1 MRRFLNLLKK
11 RRQRLEHDLDR
22 ELRDHLERRITDL
35 RQAGLRYWSF
45 GSSQCEF
52 APLSRDQAAAGSGG

>member
-22 ELRDHLERRITDL
+22 ELRDHLERRVTDL
-35 RQAGLRYWSF
+35 RQAGLSEDDARRLLP
-45 GSSQCEF
+45 C
-52 APLSRDQAAAGSGG
+52 P